1 MVQLGYPKGYTG
13 CEKFVEDLRNN
24 EKTDWAYVAFITKY
38 RLNYFAYA
46 FGVHICMEFSN
57 DGWGPNQINQVFAH
71 ETCHIFG
78 AGDEYGSCVC
88 SNMGVN
94 DVPNNN
100 CVKCQDRLFAHVPC
114 LMGDNVLNICPWT
127 MGQIGWINPRANSSP
142 VYVEFFSQRHCLYV
156 DKNKNISDILYANE
170 KWQYQNLNKE
180 KPEAPKAHGDPFSL
194 VYYEQL
200 HTLYRDVHDTI
211 SDILY
216 NPNGK
221 YWP

>member
-1 MVQLGYPKGYTG
+1 
-13 CEKFVEDLRNN
+13 
-24 EKTDWAYVAFITKY
+24 
-38 RLNYFAYA
+38 
-46 FGVHICMEFSN
+46 
-57 DGWGPNQINQVFAH
+57 
-71 ETCHIFG
+71 
-78 AGDEYGSCVC
+78 
-88 SNMGVN
+88 
-94 DVPNNN
+94 
-100 CVKCQDRLFAHVPC
+100 
-114 LMGDNVLNICPWT
+114 